1 MQRALWALCKALH
14 LPPAAVRA
22 MPLPDI
28 AWCLHMAALDP
39 PEAPP
44 PL

>member
-1 MQRALWALCKALH
+1 MRLLWRLMGRTGWT
-14 LPPAAVRA
+14 PAQLRA
-22 MPLPDI
+22 MPPADL

-44 PL
+44 TL